1 MSIRLQDVLN
11 HPTLAAA
18 DPVVRAA
25 AGRAARTQLRW
36 VHSSE
41 ILDIAPLLDGG
52 ELLLTG
58 GEALALAS
66 EDRRVTYIHQL
77 AERGVAALAIET
89 GVALPSLPSLMVSA
103 AEAAGL
109 PLIELR
115 KVVPFVS
122 VMQAINSS
130 LVSESV
136 SQLRRADEASHAM
149 AVELAHGGSL
159 DRILAV
165 LAGITHAEVA
175 LASLTGVTLASAAP
189 GNTSVGDSAGS
200 PIPAPQEHARLI
212 RIDVPVRGI
221 LAAQLVL
228 RVPVDEDENLARTA
242 GKRSVDI
249 LALAMLQ
256 RMSPG
261 LREVA
266 GAALIRA
273 VDSGSQPWRLQQ
285 LASAAGIPTSAPLA
299 AVVVRSDLSQR
310 LRSSVEQL
318 LARAARFHASY
329 VDNAELLA
337 VVGLAGDAPEQNRQS
352 LLTELMELPAI
363 DGMLAAV
370 GPLVAGISDAPWSLS
385 EAKLTLELAGSPEQS
400 RPGKR
405 WHSPTRGRRGGIR
418 GGTPRGPISGPRSA
432 TQLRTPA
439 AGSGRGSRCTAQFE
453 ASRHPGSVDG
463 LRMQHR
469 SGGQGAACG
478 TAVDASASAADLR
491 AVRRRPPAHGPAR
504 GVAFGHPAGPAQL
517 SRGPVTSGADAG
529 GRCVRRCPG
538 VRGRP
543 GGW

>member
-1 MSIRLQDVLN
+1 MSIRLEDVLA
-11 HPTLAAA
+11 HPTLSAA

-25 AGRAARTQLRW
+25 AGTAARTQLRW
-36 VHSSE
+36 IHSSE

-66 EDRRVTYIHQL
+66 EERRVTYIRQL

-89 GVALPSLPSLMVSA
+89 GVALPSLPSSMVAA

-165 LAGITHAEVA
+165 LAEITHSEVT
-175 LASLTGVTLASAAP
+175 LASLTGAPLASAAP
-189 GNTSVGDSAGS
+189 AHAETADDGTPEPGTNE
-200 PIPAPQEHARLI
+200 PAMPEHARLI
-212 RIDVPVRGI
+212 HIDVPVRGI
-221 LAAQLVL
+221 LAAQLLL
-228 RVPVDEDENLARTA
+228 RVPADEDENLARTA

-273 VDSGSQPWRLQQ
+273 IDSGSQPWRLQQ
-285 LASAAGIPTSAPLA
+285 LASAAGIPVSAPLV
-299 AVVVRSDLSQR
+299 AVVVRSDISQQLRTSLEQHLS
-310 LRSSVEQL
+310 
-318 LARAARFHASY
+318 RAAQSHATY

-337 VVGLAGDAPEQNRQS
+337 IASLAGDAMEESRQR
-352 LLTELMELPAI
+352 LLADLSELPAM
-363 DGMLAAV
+363 DGTLAAV

-385 EAKLTLELAGSPEQS
+385 EAKLTLELAASPEQA
-400 RPGKR
+400 RPGSGGVHGPVIDAEAFAVER
-405 WHSPTRGRRGGIR
+405 LTVQSLDPYQRRNFVRQQLGALLDHDAQRNSRLLDTLATWLDCGCNTAHAARELHVERQSMHQRLRRIFELCGGD
-418 GGTPRGPISGPRSA
+418 PRD
-432 TQLRTPA
+432 
-439 AGSGRGSRCTAQFE
+439 SGR
-453 ASRHPGSVDG
+453 
-463 LRMQHR
+463 L
-469 SGGQGAACG
+469 AALHL
-478 TAVDASASAADLR
+478 AARL
-491 AVRRRPPAHGPAR
+491 AR
-504 GVAFGHPAGPAQL
+504 LA
-517 SRGPVTSGADAG
+517 
-529 GRCVRRCPG
+529 
-538 VRGRP
+538 
-543 GGW
+543 

>member
-1 MSIRLQDVLN
+1 MSVRLQDVLA
-11 HPTLAAA
+11 HPTLSAA

-25 AGRAARTQLRW
+25 ADTAARTQLRW
-36 VHSSE
+36 IHSSE

-66 EDRRVTYIHQL
+66 EERRITYIRQL

-89 GVALPSLPSLMVSA
+89 GVALPSLPSSMVAA
-103 AEAAGL
+103 AEEAGL

-165 LAGITHAEVA
+165 LAGITHSEVT
-175 LASLTGVTLASAAP
+175 LASLTGAPLASASPAHAETADD
-189 GNTSVGDSAGS
+189 GTSDAGS
-200 PIPAPQEHARLI
+200 AAPEPGTPGPRLPESAPHEHARLI
-212 RIDVPVRGI
+212 HIDVPVRGI
-221 LAAQLVL
+221 LAAQLLL
-228 RVPVDEDENLARTA
+228 RVPAEEDENLARTA

-273 VDSGSQPWRLQQ
+273 IDSGSQPWRLQQ
-285 LASAAGIPTSAPLA
+285 LASAAGIPVSAPLV
-299 AVVVRSDLSQR
+299 AVVVRSDISQQLRTSLEQHLS
-310 LRSSVEQL
+310 
-318 LARAARFHASY
+318 RAAQSHATY

-337 VVGLAGDAPEQNRQS
+337 IASLAGDATEESRQR
-352 LLTELMELPAI
+352 LLADLSGLPAM

-385 EAKLTLELAGSPEQS
+385 EAKLALELAASPEQA
-400 RPGKR
+400 RPGSGGAHR
-405 WHSPTRGRRGGIR
+405 PVIDAEAFAVERLTVQSLDPYQRRNFVRQQLGALLDHDAQRNSRLLDTLATWLDCGCNTAHAARELHVERQSMHQRLRRIFELCGGD
-418 GGTPRGPISGPRSA
+418 PRD
-432 TQLRTPA
+432 
-439 AGSGRGSRCTAQFE
+439 SGR
-453 ASRHPGSVDG
+453 
-463 LRMQHR
+463 L
-469 SGGQGAACG
+469 AALHLA
-478 TAVDASASAADLR
+478 TRL
-491 AVRRRPPAHGPAR
+491 AR
-504 GVAFGHPAGPAQL
+504 L
-517 SRGPVTSGADAG
+517 T
-529 GRCVRRCPG
+529 
-538 VRGRP
+538 
-543 GGW
+543 

>member
-1 MSIRLQDVLN
+1 MTVRLQDVLA

-25 AGRAARTQLRW
+25 AGTAARTQLRW
-36 VHSSE
+36 IHSSE

-66 EDRRVTYIHQL
+66 EERRVTYIRQL

-89 GVALPSLPSLMVSA
+89 GVALPSLPSSMVAA

-165 LAGITHAEVA
+165 LAGITHSEVT
-175 LASLTGVTLASAAP
+175 LASLTGAPLASATPAHAETADAGTAADADASSAAP
-189 GNTSVGDSAGS
+189 EPGTPGPGIPESA
-200 PIPAPQEHARLI
+200 PHEHARLI
-212 RIDVPVRGI
+212 HIDVPVRGI
-221 LAAQLVL
+221 LAAQLLL
-228 RVPVDEDENLARTA
+228 RVPAEEDENLARTA

-273 VDSGSQPWRLQQ
+273 IDSGSQPWRLQQ
-285 LASAAGIPTSAPLA
+285 LASAAGIPVSAPLV
-299 AVVVRSDLSQR
+299 AVVVRSDISQQLRTSLEQHLS
-310 LRSSVEQL
+310 
-318 LARAARFHASY
+318 RAAQSHATY

-337 VVGLAGDAPEQNRQS
+337 IASLAGDATEESRQR
-352 LLTELMELPAI
+352 LLADLSELPAM
-363 DGMLAAV
+363 DGTLAAV

-385 EAKLTLELAGSPEQS
+385 EAKLTLELAASPEQA
-400 RPGKR
+400 RPGSGGVHR
-405 WHSPTRGRRGGIR
+405 PVIDAEAFAVERLTVQSLDPYQRRNFVRQQLGALLDHDAQRNSRLLDTLATWLDCGCNTAHAARELHVERQSMHQRLRRIFELCGGD
-418 GGTPRGPISGPRSA
+418 PRD
-432 TQLRTPA
+432 
-439 AGSGRGSRCTAQFE
+439 SGR
-453 ASRHPGSVDG
+453 
-463 LRMQHR
+463 L
-469 SGGQGAACG
+469 AALHL
-478 TAVDASASAADLR
+478 AARL
-491 AVRRRPPAHGPAR
+491 AR
-504 GVAFGHPAGPAQL
+504 LA
-517 SRGPVTSGADAG
+517 
-529 GRCVRRCPG
+529 
-538 VRGRP
+538 
-543 GGW
+543 

>member
-1 MSIRLQDVLN
+1 MSVRLQDVLA
-11 HPTLAAA
+11 HPTLSAA

-25 AGRAARTQLRW
+25 AGTAARTQLRW
-36 VHSSE
+36 IHSSE

-66 EDRRVTYIHQL
+66 EERRVTYIRQL

-89 GVALPSLPSLMVSA
+89 GVALPSLPSSMVAA

-165 LAGITHAEVA
+165 LAGITHCEVT
-175 LASLTGVTLASAAP
+175 LASLTGAPLASATPAHAETADAGTATETGSAAP
-189 GNTSVGDSAGS
+189 EPGTQEPGM
-200 PIPAPQEHARLI
+200 PEHARLI
-212 RIDVPVRGI
+212 HIDVPVRGI
-221 LAAQLVL
+221 LAAQLLL
-228 RVPVDEDENLARTA
+228 RVPADEDENLARTA

-273 VDSGSQPWRLQQ
+273 IDSGSQPWRLQQ
-285 LASAAGIPTSAPLA
+285 LASAAGIPVSAPLV
-299 AVVVRSDLSQR
+299 AVVVRSDISQQLRTSLEQHLS
-310 LRSSVEQL
+310 
-318 LARAARFHASY
+318 RAAQSHATY

-337 VVGLAGDAPEQNRQS
+337 IASLAGDASEESRQR
-352 LLTELMELPAI
+352 LLAGLSELPAM
-363 DGMLAAV
+363 DGTLAAV

-385 EAKLTLELAGSPEQS
+385 EAKLTLELAASPQQA
-400 RPGKR
+400 RAG
-405 WHSPTRGRRGGIR
+405 RGGGHRSVIDAEAFAVER
-418 GGTPRGPISGPRSA
+418 LTVESLDQYQRRNFVRQQLGALLDHDAQRNSRLLDTLATWLDCGCNTAHAARELHVERQSMHQRLRRIFELCGGDPRE
-432 TQLRTPA
+432 
-439 AGSGRGSRCTAQFE
+439 SGR
-453 ASRHPGSVDG
+453 
-463 LRMQHR
+463 L
-469 SGGQGAACG
+469 AALHL
-478 TAVDASASAADLR
+478 AARL
-491 AVRRRPPAHGPAR
+491 AR
-504 GVAFGHPAGPAQL
+504 LA
-517 SRGPVTSGADAG
+517 
-529 GRCVRRCPG
+529 
-538 VRGRP
+538 
-543 GGW
+543 

>member
-1 MSIRLQDVLN
+1 MSIRLQDVLH

-25 AGRAARTQLRW
+25 SGRAARTQLRW

-66 EDRRVTYIHQL
+66 EDRRVAYIHQL

-103 AEAAGL
+103 AESVGL

-115 KVVPFVS
+115 RVVPFVS

-175 LASLTGVTLASAAP
+175 LSSLTGVTLASAAP
-189 GNTSVGDSAGS
+189 ENTIVGDTAGGS
-200 PIPAPQEHARLI
+200 IPAPQEHARLI

-228 RVPVDEDENLARTA
+228 RVPADEDENLARTA

-285 LASAAGIPTSAPLA
+285 LASAAGIPVSAPLA
-299 AVVVRSDLSQR
+299 AVVVRSDLSQQ

-337 VVGLAGDAPEQNRQS
+337 VVGLAGDAPEESRQR
-352 LLTELMELPAI
+352 LLAALLELPAI
-363 DGMLAAV
+363 DGMQAAV
-370 GPLVAGISDAPWSLS
+370 GPLASGISDAPWSLS
-385 EAKLTLELAGSPEQS
+385 EAKLTLELAA
-400 RPGKR
+400 
-405 WHSPTRGRRGGIR
+405 
-418 GGTPRGPISGPRSA
+418 PREKSGP
-432 TQLRTPA
+432 
-439 AGSGRGSRCTAQFE
+439 GSGGGN
-453 ASRHPGSVDG
+453 HPV
-463 LRMQHR
+463 
-469 SGGQGAACG
+469 
-478 TAVDASASAADLR
+478 VDAEAFAVERLSVQSLDPDQRRAFVRQQLGALLDHDAQRHSRLLDTLAVWMDSGCNTAHAARELHLERQSMHQRLRRIFDLCGGDPR
-491 AVRRRPPAHGPAR
+491 TTGRLAALHLAAR
-504 GVAFGHPAGPAQL
+504 LARLG
-517 SRGPVTSGADAG
+517 
-529 GRCVRRCPG
+529 
-538 VRGRP
+538 
-543 GGW
+543 

>member
-1 MSIRLQDVLN
+1 MPIRLQDVLN
-11 HPTLAAA
+11 HPTLSAA

-25 AGRAARTQLRW
+25 AGTAARTQLRW

-58 GEALALAS
+58 GEALAHAS
-66 EDRRVTYIHQL
+66 EERRVTYIRQL

-89 GVALPSLPSLMVSA
+89 GVALPSLPSSMVSA

-115 KVVPFVS
+115 KVVPFVG

-175 LASLTGVTLASAAP
+175 LASITGATLASAMP
-189 GNTSVGDSAGS
+189 GARRGRAMM
-200 PIPAPQEHARLI
+200 PARIPAPQEHARLI
-212 RIDVPVRGI
+212 QIDVPVRGI
-221 LAAQLVL
+221 LAAQLLL
-228 RVPVDEDENLARTA
+228 RVPADEDENLARTA

-273 VDSGSQPWRLQQ
+273 IDSGSQPWRLQQ
-285 LASAAGIPTSAPLA
+285 LASAAGIPVAGPLV
-299 AVVVRSDLSQR
+299 AVVVRSDISQQ
-310 LRSSVEQL
+310 LRTSVEQF
-318 LARAARFHASY
+318 LARAAKSHATY

-337 VVGLAGDAPEQNRQS
+337 VAGLAGDAPEEGRQR
-352 LLTELMELPAI
+352 LLTELT
-363 DGMLAAV
+363 G
-370 GPLVAGISDAPWSLS
+370 
-385 EAKLTLELAGSPEQS
+385 
-400 RPGKR
+400 
-405 WHSPTRGRRGGIR
+405 
-418 GGTPRGPISGPRSA
+418 
-432 TQLRTPA
+432 
-439 AGSGRGSRCTAQFE
+439 
-453 ASRHPGSVDG
+453 
-463 LRMQHR
+463 
-469 SGGQGAACG
+469 
-478 TAVDASASAADLR
+478 
-491 AVRRRPPAHGPAR
+491 
-504 GVAFGHPAGPAQL
+504 
-517 SRGPVTSGADAG
+517 TSGH
-529 GRCVRRCPG
+529 R
-538 VRGRP
+538 
-543 GGW
+543 

>member
-1 MSIRLQDVLN
+1 MTVRLQDVLA

-25 AGRAARTQLRW
+25 ADTAARTQLRW
-36 VHSSE
+36 IHSSE

-66 EDRRVTYIHQL
+66 EERRVTYIRQL

-89 GVALPSLPSLMVSA
+89 GVALPSLPSSMVAA

-165 LAGITHAEVA
+165 LADITHSEVT
-175 LASLTGVTLASAAP
+175 LASLTGAALASATPGPSETADAGTAADADASSAATEPGMPESAP
-189 GNTSVGDSAGS
+189 H
-200 PIPAPQEHARLI
+200 EHARLI
-212 RIDVPVRGI
+212 HIDVPVRGI
-221 LAAQLVL
+221 LAAQLLL
-228 RVPVDEDENLARTA
+228 RVPADEDENLARTA

-273 VDSGSQPWRLQQ
+273 IDSGSQPWRLQQ
-285 LASAAGIPTSAPLA
+285 LASAAGIPVSAPLV
-299 AVVVRSDLSQR
+299 AVVVRSDISQQLRTSLEQHLS
-310 LRSSVEQL
+310 
-318 LARAARFHASY
+318 RAAQSHATY

-337 VVGLAGDAPEQNRQS
+337 IASLAGDATEESRQR
-352 LLTELMELPAI
+352 LLADLSELPAM

-385 EAKLTLELAGSPEQS
+385 EAKLTLELAASPEQ
-400 RPGKR
+400 
-405 WHSPTRGRRGGIR
+405 
-418 GGTPRGPISGPRSA
+418 A
-432 TQLRTPA
+432 
-439 AGSGRGSRCTAQFE
+439 
-453 ASRHPGSVDG
+453 
-463 LRMQHR
+463 
-469 SGGQGAACG
+469 
-478 TAVDASASAADLR
+478 
-491 AVRRRPPAHGPAR
+491 
-504 GVAFGHPAGPAQL
+504 
-517 SRGPVTSGADAG
+517 
-529 GRCVRRCPG
+529 
-538 VRGRP
+538 RP
-543 GGW
+543 GGGGVHRPVIDAEAFAVERLTIQSLDPYQRRNFVRQQLGALLDHDAQRNSRLLDTLATWLDCGCNTAHAARELHLERQSMHQRLRRIFELCGGDPRDSGRLAALHLAARLARLT